1 MGESI
6 KSREANLLRSQSFIL
21 ALLSGLQGNNSSG
34 AWLYCSSPGAQAC
47 GMISG
52 GCLTAFFEG
61 SCSIDRR

>member
-1 MGESI
+1 MGESV
-6 KSREANLLRSQSFIL
+6 KSREAYLLRSQAFIL
-21 ALLSGLQGNNSSG
+21 ALLSGLQGNKSSG

-47 GMISG
+47 MISG